1 MRLKKTLVSAL
12 FAMILTGWIVVG
24 SGSAQEL
31 NMPFPSYGT
40 GPVEVRL
47 YTDYFCPPCRAME
60 PDVEPL
66 LRDLL
71 KKNAIQLTLVD
82 VPTSQFSTLYTRGFL
97 SALKEKNDF
106 EHAVRVRN
114 LLFEA
119 AAGKNVLTQEGIEA
133 LFKEKGISYS
143 SWDTK
148 PAFDRYNALIKE
160 DKINGTPNCVMI
172 RDGERVKIMGVS
184 GIAIHLKR
192 LQ

>member
-1 MRLKKTLVSAL
+1 MRLKKTLVSGL

-71 KKNAIQLTLVD
+71 KKNAIHLTLVD
-82 VPTSQFSTLYTRGFL
+82 
-97 SALKEKNDF
+97 
-106 EHAVRVRN
+106 
-114 LLFEA
+114 
-119 AAGKNVLTQEGIEA
+119 
-133 LFKEKGISYS
+133 
-143 SWDTK
+143 
-148 PAFDRYNALIKE
+148 
-160 DKINGTPNCVMI
+160 
-172 RDGERVKIMGVS
+172 
-184 GIAIHLKR
+184 
-192 LQ
+192 